1 MRVKIKIKDALL
13 ITISVILLWVSY
25 FFIKDY
31 EFHIE
36 NIGGHLSVTKTN
48 LADKRYEKEAID
60 ALYSHDYEKALEL
73 FKKQLKSDPQY
84 PAGVYHNI
92 GMTYVLMN
100 KYNDAIEYLNKSIE
114 IDKDYNAT
122 YYYLAEAYYYLNK
135 MTKAKENYE
144 KTVTLKDR
152 AGNTNIIKKSY
163 EKLGYIENI
172 SGNTQKAQEYFQ
184 KADEY

>member
-1 MRVKIKIKDALL
+1 M
-13 ITISVILLWVSY
+13 
-25 FFIKDY
+25 
-31 EFHIE
+31 
-36 NIGGHLSVTKTN
+36 
-48 LADKRYEKEAID
+48 
-60 ALYSHDYEKALEL
+60 
-73 FKKQLKSDPQY
+73 
-84 PAGVYHNI
+84 
-92 GMTYVLMN
+92 
-100 KYNDAIEYLNKSIE
+100 NKSIE

-152 AGNTNIIKKSY
+152 AGNTSIIKKSY